1 MSSFGNTRNLPPPK
15 QKPLNVDEE
24 RASTNEQARPVPY
37 FAGIARL
44 GVTFLSEAFDVY
56 STKVQTRVGKKK
68 QTTGYNYF
76 ASFAALLSHG
86 PIDRLDRIFYDDELV
101 WEGPLTRSGDFSD
114 ITVPHRGKVRVYWGT
129 ESQGVDPILAGD
141 AVDHPAYRGQAYL
154 VFEKLFF
161 GENRT
166 NAPQIEVV
174 AAQWPRPSWLTAD
187 EAIEDDAN
195 PVAVLWDLWTNARY
209 GLGLP
214 EDRLNL
220 PQLNAVAE
228 ELATEGVG
236 VSPVITRAMS
246 YRQFL
251 IELCECF
258 DGHPT
263 SDHQGRLGLGLV
275 RAPGEVTTA
284 LADADLVEPPD
295 FDPQGWPDTF
305 NETYVRFT
313 NRDRK
318 FKEDSVAYRDRGNFQ
333 VTQAIRSQILS
344 RPWVTRAAV
353 ATKIA
358 WAAGRA
364 AAMPVVTGNLRVRKS
379 KASGLAPGGLFKLSF
394 SQNGIADLV
403 ARVESITHSAPDKSE
418 VSISFREDRG
428 FLNADLALPAGD
440 APPEDTPIETAPLSH
455 QAIVELPYALLADNQ
470 VRLGVLAA
478 RGDSLSTGMN
488 IWVQQASGAYV
499 NFGVT
504 DNFAMRGHLVAEY
517 PAETR
522 LVDEGG
528 RFEIQFDSADRTLDD
543 ELALD
548 DALDN
553 TLLLFAGA
561 EILSGFDVTLIGT
574 GHYRLSVVRARYD
587 TKRQAHPVGEE
598 VFVIRRAD
606 LPHFL
611 ASRSPVNYKLQPFIL
626 QHELDLASI
635 APLPFT
641 LAYRARRPFYP
652 LNLRVNGDGRT
663 PTYGAGAGVSVNWD
677 RTDPRRAVQGPTA
690 VLVPAIER
698 TVVELLTV
706 GGVLRETFTYPATGP
721 QTITNAQI
729 VAALGAETDFVL
741 RAWFEAAGRRS
752 LESDQITVRKV

>member
-1 MSSFGNTRNLPPPK
+1 VSFFSNTANIPAPK
-15 QKPLNVDEE
+15 QKPLGLDEE
-24 RASTNEQARPVPY
+24 RTATNEQARPVPY
-37 FAGIARL
+37 FAGITRL
-44 GVTFLSEAFDVY
+44 GVTYLSEAFDV
-56 STKVQTRVGKKK
+56 SAQKVQTRVGKKK
-68 QTTGYNYF
+68 QTTGYNYY
-76 ASFAALLSHG
+76 ASFAALLCHG
-86 PIDRLDRIFYDDELV
+86 PIDRLDRIYFDDELV
-101 WEGPLTRSGDFSD
+101 WEGPLARSGDFSD
-114 ITVPHRGKVRVYWGT
+114 ITVPGRGNVRLYWGT
-129 ESQGVDPILAGD
+129 ATQVLDPVLGAD
-141 AVDHPAYRGQAYL
+141 TVLHPAYRGQAYL
-154 VFEKLFF
+154 VFDRLFF
-161 GENRT
+161 GQNRT
-166 NAPQIEVV
+166 NAPSIEVV
-174 AAQWPRPSWLTAD
+174 AARWPQPSWLTTD
-187 EAIEDDAN
+187 EAIEGDAN

-263 SDHQGRLGLGLV
+263 SDAQGRLGLALV
-275 RAPGEVTTA
+275 RAPGKVVA
-284 LADADLVEPPD
+284 AIADADLVEPPD

-318 FKEDSVAYRDRGNFQ
+318 FKEDAVAYRDRGNFQ
-333 VTQAIRSQILS
+333 VTQAIRGQVLS

-364 AAMPVVTGNLRVRKS
+364 AAMPVVTGTLRVRKS
-379 KASGLAPGGLFKLSF
+379 IASGLTPGGLFKLSF

-403 ARVESITHSAPDKSE
+403 ARVESITHPAPDKSE
-418 VSISFREDRG
+418 VSISFREDHG

-440 APPEDTPIETAPLSH
+440 APPDDTPIETAPLSH

-488 IWVQQASGAYV
+488 LWVQQASGAYV

-504 DNFAMRGHLVAEY
+504 DNFALRGHVVAEY
-517 PAETR
+517 PADTR
-522 LVDEGG
+522 LVDEGV
-528 RFEIQFDSADRTLDD
+528 RLEIQFASADKTLDD

-553 TLLLFAGA
+553 TLLVFAGT
-561 EILSGFDVTLIGT
+561 EILSGFDVTLFGA

-587 TKRQAHPVGEE
+587 TKRKTHPVGEE
-598 VFVIRRAD
+598 VFIIRRTD

-626 QHELDLASI
+626 QHELDLASATAI
-635 APLPFT
+635 PVT
-641 LAYRARRPFYP
+641 LKHRVRRPLAP
-652 LNLRVNGDGRT
+652 INLRVNGDGRT
-663 PTYGAGAGVSVNWD
+663 PTYGTGAGVSVNWD

-690 VLVPAIER
+690 VLVPAIDR
-698 TVVELLTV
+698 TVVEMLAL
-706 GGVLRETFTYPATGP
+706 GGVLKETFTFPATGP
-721 QTITNAQI
+721 QTITNA
-729 VAALGAETDFVL
+729 
-741 RAWFEAAGRRS
+741 
-752 LESDQITVRKV
+752 DQITVRKV